1 MTAFDTAWDLM
12 KEYRPG
18 WRHQARSLPKLGNDD
33 LMQIS
38 QQWLE
43 DTGQLEPHH
52 QGIKD
57 FPSGQTME
65 FVLPHP
71 NNPNFM
77 VKVPRSSYSEMTGR
91 PKWQYGEETFDSYD
105 RFGDE
110 YYGKN
115 LVQELEDLG
124 FPVVSEYNEN
134 DRYLTQ
140 PALNAHEPDTGR
152 GRNNRPRKALAD
164 VALEHIIPD
173 RVGGNWGVDQT
184 GNWRMFDVDMGLSE
198 PIDYWPFKDTESTP
212 SVVGERLQ
220 QGLDKF
226 GMQLPASRLLNFM
239 SNIDHDRENMKRF
252 LEAIEPHS
260 DNPNY
265 VTVDGKAEWRE
276 GY

>member
-1 MTAFDTAWDLM
+1 MSAFDTAWDLM
-12 KEYRPG
+12 KEYNPG
-18 WRHQARSLPKLGNDD
+18 WRHQARALPKLGDSD
-33 LMQIS
+33 LTRIS

-43 DTGQLEPHH
+43 DTGQTDPDYVGYE
-52 QGIKD
+52 D
-57 FPSGQTME
+57 YPSGQTMKY
-65 FVLPHP
+65 VLTHP
-71 NNPNFM
+71 DNPNFM
-77 VKVPRSSYSEMTGR
+77 VKKPRSTTSHYSQHRDPESLLT
-91 PKWQYGEETFDSYD
+91 S

-115 LVQELEDLG
+115 LIEELEDLG
-124 FPVVSEYNEN
+124 FPIVSEYNVDN
-134 DRYLTQ
+134 RYLLQ

-152 GRNNRPRKALAD
+152 GRNNRPRMALAD

-173 RVGGNWGVDQT
+173 RVSGNWGVDQT

-212 SVVGERLQ
+212 RVVGERLQ
-220 QGLDKF
+220 EGLDKF

-239 SNIDHDRENMKRF
+239 SHIDHDRENMQRF

-265 VTVDGKAEWRE
+265 VTIDGKPEWRE